1 MESPGKDRSMNKSP
15 EAARI
20 LAYLRHTEI
29 EVREQVEGD
38 DRDKQVRATDDH
50 WSWSCRSLDDDAED
64 FDLCCRAVGRY

>member
-38 DRDKQVRATDDH
+38 DRDK
-50 WSWSCRSLDDDAED
+50 
-64 FDLCCRAVGRY
+64 